1 MPWFRKE
8 LPNLKRPDAAR
19 KERGNGKDSQWLKC
33 DDCGEI
39 LYHKALEK
47 TLWVCPKCDH
57 HFRIS
62 HRIYI
67 SLILDEGELKELFGD
82 LTAGDPLSFP
92 EYPQKLSKAQA
103 KTGLRDAVI
112 TGTGKIGGR
121 EVAAAFMDFSF
132 MGGSMG
138 SVVGEKIARLI
149 RLAREQRI
157 PLVIVS
163 ASGGARMQ
171 EGILSLMQ
179 LPKTTM
185 ALAELAEAG
194 VPYLSVLTDPTTA
207 GVMASY
213 ASLGDV
219 VIAEPGAQLGFAG
232 PRVIEQTIRQPLPP
246 GFQSSEF
253 FIEHGMID
261 NIVPRK
267 DLKKTL
273 SLLLEYLLPRDTA

>member
-8 LPNLKRPDAAR
+8 LPNLKRPDTVR
-19 KERGNGKDSQWLKC
+19 DERGETPDGQWLKC

-57 HFRIS
+57 HFRVG
-62 HRIYI
+62 HQFYL
-67 SLILDEGELKELFGD
+67 SLLLEEDSFGELFTD
-82 LTAGDPLSFP
+82 LIAGDPLSFP
-92 EYPQKLSKAQA
+92 EYPMKLSQAQA
-103 KTGLRDAVI
+103 KTGLKDAVI
-112 TGTGKIGGR
+112 TGTGKVNDHS
-121 EVAAAFMDFSF
+121 VAIAVMDFAF

-149 RLAREQRI
+149 RLARDQRL

-179 LPKTTM
+179 MPKISI

-194 VPYLSVLTDPTTA
+194 VPFLSVLTDPTTA

-219 VIAEPGAQLGFAG
+219 IIAEPGALLGFAG
-232 PRVIEQTIRQPLPP
+232 KRVIEQTIRQPLPP

-253 FIEHGMID
+253 FLEHGMID
-261 NIVPRK
+261 KIVHRK
-267 DLKKTL
+267 NLKRTL
-273 SLLLEYLLPRDTA
+273 SLLLNYLKPPQ